1 MSEGEVELKE
11 EIGAGEGRDIIKCRP
26 NRSEIYEFHLEVLG
40 RILEVLGRILEVLG
54 RKKPPLLPKYCGR
67 LALSQG

>member
-26 NRSEIYEFHLEVLG
+26 NRTEIYEFH
-40 RILEVLGRILEVLG
+40 LEVLGRILEVLG